1 MLKIVKEGGKD
12 DTVRLLY
19 HDCSEQG
26 RDTILVLNGPAIN
39 HGLVKGATEAILF
52 TDIHNRI
59 LDGPHVIRFIIEPG
73 QMSLSFRLVND
84 TVRNIKITGSASQIE
99 KEKWEKSN
107 TDLLDQHYYNSLL
120 RSYSQNENNPELQ
133 KLYKKKIDSFYEKRL
148 AAVMLYIKANPN
160 SYFSGYLLNRYKSRI
175 PLDSSQVY
183 YSGFTK
189 RVKQSQFGKDI
200 LSDVLVRSS
209 DLNFQK
215 QNSDPVFFN
224 QFEKIR
230 SLHDLSLTDIN
241 GQAHHLAEL
250 KGRYVVVDFWGSW
263 CGPCFENI
271 PHLNKLVDEMKG
283 MPVDFI
289 SISID
294 TDIGVWK
301 KAMAKHHFPGL
312 NLVDTSKLAAS
323 YYKVTWVPKYIIIKP
338 DGTLAHDDA
347 PQPISGDLKPLLLS
361 IINKKD

>member
-1 MLKIVKEGGKD
+1 LKIVKEGGKG

-19 HDCSEQG
+19 PDCSEQG
-26 RDTILVLNGPAIN
+26 RDTILVLNGPATN

-73 QMSLSFRLVND
+73 QMSLSFSLLND
-84 TVRNIKITGSASQIE
+84 TARNIKITGSASQIE
-99 KEKWEKSN
+99 KEKWERSN
-107 TDLLDQHYYNSLL
+107 ADLLDQHSYNSLL
-120 RSYSQNENNPELQ
+120 RSYSQNVNNPELQ
-133 KLYKKKIDSFYEKRL
+133 KLYKNKIDSLYEKRL
-148 AAVMLYIKANPN
+148 AAAMLYIKANPN
-160 SYFSGYLLNRYKSRI
+160 SYFSGYLLNHYKSRI
-175 PLDSSQVY
+175 PLDSTQVY
-183 YSGFTK
+183 YTSFTK
-189 RVKQSQFGKDI
+189 RVKQSQFGKAV

-209 DLNFQK
+209 DMNFRK
-215 QNSDPVFFN
+215 QNSDPVLFS

-230 SLHDLSLTDIN
+230 SFHDLSLTDIN
-241 GQAHHLAEL
+241 GQVHHLAEL

-271 PHLNKLVDEMKG
+271 PHLKKLVDEMKG
-283 MPVDFI
+283 MPVEFI

-294 TDIGVWK
+294 TDIGDWK

-323 YYKVTWVPKYIIIKP
+323 YYKVPWVPKYIIIKP
-338 DGTLAHDDA
+338 DGTLAYDDA
-347 PQPISGDLKPLLLS
+347 PQPKSGDLKPLLLS